1 MRAVAGRARS
11 KGQAADCPAAAVPCA
26 HACRPEAELLHPR
39 GLSTGT
45 THFGMRPAVARLLLS
60 AANSPDYGQRFVPA
74 AAQPQRGDLE
84 AACEVRR
91 AAGTKGR
98 GVFAAEPMEAGRWVC
113 RYAGKVVTDGSSP
126 PFDPLGLMPDRAS
139 TANLELVDT
148 ASEYV
153 LELCPGLFI
162 DAKDSSHFSRFV
174 NHAEHGAPGGSRGLR
189 LGSGCRAQRLQPWAR
204 GEPREPGGVC
214 RASPRTCLLFGQC
227 TRSRHAQATSPC
239 T

>member
-1 MRAVAGRARS
+1 
-11 KGQAADCPAAAVPCA
+11 
-26 HACRPEAELLHPR
+26 
-39 GLSTGT
+39 
-45 THFGMRPAVARLLLS
+45 MRPAVARLLLS
-60 AANSPDYGQRFVPA
+60 AASSPDYGQRFVPA

-148 ASEYV
+148 ASEDV

-214 RASPRTCLLFGQC
+214 RASPRTCLLLGSALVPA
-227 TRSRHAQATSPC
+227 TRRQPRRARECGGAASRLLRGRADRARRRTHLQLRRGLLARCPSTAQRRDRLAQL
-239 T
+239 